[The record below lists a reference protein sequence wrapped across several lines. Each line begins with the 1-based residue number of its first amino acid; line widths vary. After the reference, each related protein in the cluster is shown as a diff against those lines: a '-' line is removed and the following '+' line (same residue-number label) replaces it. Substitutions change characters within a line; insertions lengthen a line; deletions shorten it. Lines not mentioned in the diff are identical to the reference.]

1 MRKISLIIPCYN
13 EEDNIPE
20 ICKKIEEFRK
30 YKNIE
35 VILVNNGSTD
45 STKKEILKIM
55 NTLNFVQLV
64 DIQKNQGYGHGIIS
78 GLKVAKGDIL
88 SWTHADL
95 QTDPLDILKGLKYFE
110 KNDNIFVKGRRKKR
124 NLFDNFF
131 TIGMSIF
138 ETLLLKKLL
147 WDINAQPTMF
157 SRPFFES
164 WDSPPSDFS
173 LDLYAYYMAKKR
185 NIKIYR
191 FNVFFKKRLYGYS
204 KWNMGL
210 LSKIK
215 FIKRTLSYSLIL
227 NKKIK

>member
-64 DIQKNQGYGHGIIS
+64 DIQKNEGYGHGIIN
-78 GLKVAKGDIL
+78 GLKAAKGDIL

>member
-1 MRKISLIIPCYN
+1 MKTVSLIIPCFN
-13 EEDNIPE
+13 EERNIGA
-20 ICKKIEEFRK
+20 IFKKIEKFIH

-45 STKKEILKIM
+45 NTKDEILKIKEK
-55 NTLNFVQLV
+55 LNFVKLV
-64 DIQKNQGYGHGIIS
+64 DIEKNEGYGHGIVN
-78 GLKVAKGDIL
+78 GLKYAKGEVL
-88 SWTHADL
+88 CWTHADM
-95 QTDPLDILKGLKYFE
+95 QTDPLDVLKGLKYFE
-110 KNDNIFVKGRRKKR
+110 NNNNIFVKGKRKGRK
-124 NLFDNFF
+124 LFDNFF

-157 SRPFFES
+157 SKDFFES

-173 LDLYAYYMAKKR
+173 LDLYAYYLAKKR
-185 NIKIYR
+185 KFKIYR
-191 FNVFFKKRLYGYS
+191 FNVFFKKRLHGHS
-204 KWNMGL
+204 KWNIGL
-210 LSKIK
+210 LSKVK

>member
-110 KNDNIFVKGRRKKR
+110 KNDDIFVKGRRRKR